1 MKVKSLKG
9 SYLIRLEIGEEV
21 ISSLGAFVRKKR
33 IKSGGLQGIGAVS
46 EVTLGV
52 YDIKRQR
59 YDRRVFHAD
68 HELVNMTGDIS
79 WLGND
84 PVLHVHAV
92 IADQKLKTFG
102 GHLFGAKCCVTVEVM
117 LIPSSVRVNRLPD
130 ERTGL
135 NLLAL

>member
-9 SYLIRLEIGEEV
+9 SCLIRLEIGEEV
-21 ISSLGAFVRKKR
+21 ISSLSAFVRKKK
-33 IKSGGLQGIGAVS
+33 IKSGWLQGIGAVN

-52 YDIKRQR
+52 YDIKRR
-59 YDRRVFHAD
+59 SYNRRAFHED
-68 HELVNMTGDIS
+68 YELVNMTGDIS
-79 WLGND
+79 WLGKD

-92 IADQKLKTFG
+92 IADQRLKTFG
-102 GHLFGAKCCVTVEVM
+102 GHLFGAKCCVTVEVI
-117 LIPSSVRVNRLPD
+117 LLPSKVRVNRQPD